1 MAYLKNFVS
10 EDMLSSYKSH
20 CIPYRRSYLF
30 HGVPGAGKT
39 SFIQAIADHLAGLPS
54 FRLAAAPVPPRSPP
68 LLAHSQ
74 QHAVNRLGLPPVDSP
89 LPESLA
95 AARRHSLRLASLA
108 AARVAAARGT
118 SRGPCHSP
126 RLASLAAARVAAA
139 RVFAAA
145 RVTSRLV
152 VDYARR
158 QDGLETEK
166 SQNEKGP
173 DLVLP
178 CAGLMAMG
186 CLPPW
191 PP

>member
-20 CIPYRRSYLF
+20 CIPYRRSYLL

-54 FRLAAAPVPPRSPP
+54 FRLAAAPVPPRSLP

-89 LPESLA
+89 PPESLA

-108 AARVAAARGT
+108 AARVADSRRREVPAAAHVTHRGSLH
-118 SRGPCHSP
+118 SRRPESP
-126 RLASLAAARVAAA
+126 RPEYLPRPESLA
-139 RVFAAA
+139 
-145 RVTSRLV
+145 
-152 VDYARR
+152 
-158 QDGLETEK
+158 G
-166 SQNEKGP
+166 
-173 DLVLP
+173 
-178 CAGLMAMG
+178 
-186 CLPPW
+186 
-191 PP
+191 